1 MGVRALLLA
10 PGSRVEP
17 RGPSSS
23 GVRGRE
29 EQGSG
34 EGGRARGAGVG
45 RRGGGGGGGGAGLGD
60 GETNSIFCSSVAGGL
75 PRPTGSQSEAISD
88 RDECLFFP
96 GAETKN
102 PESPWFLFP

>member
-23 GVRGRE
+23 GVPGRE

-45 RRGGGGGGGGAGLGD
+45 RRGGGGGGGRGAGRWRNKLY
-60 GETNSIFCSSVAGGL
+60 FLLVCGGRAPAAHRL
-75 PRPTGSQSEAISD
+75 
-88 RDECLFFP
+88 
-96 GAETKN
+96 AE
-102 PESPWFLFP
+102 